1 MQPPEGHGLPH
12 EPAAP
17 EQRRLIPERPLLV
30 RGVALLAMAL
40 AALFGLFGLF
50 GATQKAGW
58 LAIVFAPPLLL
69 TALLAAWAAAIHLTG
84 GERYDDHP
92 WV

>member
-17 EQRRLIPERPLLV
+17 EQRRLIPERPMLV
-30 RGVALLAMAL
+30 RGVALLAVAL
-40 AALFGLFGLF
+40 AALFGLF

-69 TALLAAWAAAIHLTG
+69 TAILAAWAAAIQLTG
-84 GERYDDHP
+84 GERFDDHP